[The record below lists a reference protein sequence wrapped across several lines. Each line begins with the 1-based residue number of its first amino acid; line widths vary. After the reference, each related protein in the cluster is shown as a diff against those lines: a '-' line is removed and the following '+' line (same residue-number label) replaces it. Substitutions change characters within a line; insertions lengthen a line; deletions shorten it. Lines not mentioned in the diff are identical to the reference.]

1 MSLLLALPKGRL
13 LNEVKVLL
21 EKVGIEFDDKS
32 RKLII
37 NTSKDFIKVA
47 ILRTWDIPKFVNYG
61 AADIGVVGKDIL
73 FESNLENN
81 YYELEDLGIGQCRMS
96 LASLEN
102 KIPRQKK
109 KIRVASKYPE
119 YTKKYFL
126 ENSKDIEIL
135 ILKGAIEI
143 APVLGL
149 ADCIVDLVQTGQTL
163 KENGLKELE
172 KISDITSRLIVNKS
186 SFKSKHKEINEI
198 LRELKK
204 HV

>member
-102 KIPRQKK
+102 KIPTQK

>member
-13 LNEVKVLL
+13 LNEVKGLF

-37 NTSKDFIKVA
+37 NTSKHFIKVA

-109 KIRVASKYPE
+109 IRVASKYPE

-126 ENSKDIEIL
+126 ANSKDIEIL

-149 ADCIVDLVQTGQTL
+149 ADCIVDLVQTCQTL

-186 SFKSKHKEINEI
+186 SFKSKYKEINEI
-198 LRELKK
+198 SRELKK
-204 HV
+204 HI

>member
-109 KIRVASKYPE
+109 IRVASKYPE
-119 YTKKYFL
+119 FTKKYFL

-186 SFKSKHKEINEI
+186 SFKSKFKEINEI
-198 LRELKK
+198 SRELKK
-204 HV
+204 HI